1 MFGGGIPKKPDVI
14 FRADVGSKCANM
26 TAVDVRTVMQDVP
39 LLPGCFV
46 VNLGDLLERWTRGM
60 FVSTLHRV
68 RVWQSEGTTYL

>member
-1 MFGGGIPKKPDVI
+1 LV
-14 FRADVGSKCANM
+14 
-26 TAVDVRTVMQDVP
+26 QDVP

-68 RVWQSEGTTYL
+68 RLAPRR